1 MSADD
6 LLRNDLYA
14 LLDIPVTATQH
25 EIRKQFRKLSRV
37 YHPDKNTSLAAA
49 ELEIVS
55 KKYELLSFAY
65 SILTDPILR
74 KEYDQLYFIEKQIK
88 GHGKLKESF
97 DDYIARDHSERSD
110 ADLQKEFLEKQQA
123 FVNGTGFA
131 NLSTKSIAELA
142 TDMQSAR
149 DAMLDPTL
157 SEPKYRVKGVDDIN
171 KTITKIRKSSSSTT
185 DIVVGSEPM
194 PAMESNNLA
203 TASIHSSMFGSPFAD
218 ASGEDTG
225 QWGTYGDLRQ
235 ATLLPIS
242 QSSID
247 SYSVAKNYKHETEMY
262 EQISQS
268 LPNLIAQSDPHT
280 TNRAKHSAILQ
291 NILNM

>member
-25 EIRKQFRKLSRV
+25 DIRKQFRKLSRV
-37 YHPDKNTSLAAA
+37 YHPDKNTLLKPE
-49 ELEIVS
+49 ELEAVS
-55 KKYELLSFAY
+55 TKYELLSFAY

-97 DDYIARDHSERSD
+97 DDYITRDHSERSD
-110 ADLQKEFLEKQQA
+110 VDLQKEFLEKQQA

-131 NLSTKSIAELA
+131 NLSTKSIEELA
-142 TDMQSAR
+142 TDMQTAR
-149 DAMLDPTL
+149 DAMLDPT
-157 SEPKYRVKGVDDIN
+157 STPKYRVKGVDDVN
-171 KTITKIRKSSSSTT
+171 KTISNIRKSSSTTT
-185 DIVVGSEPM
+185 DIVVAAEPM
-194 PAMESNNLA
+194 PIMDNMA

-218 ASGEDTG
+218 ASEGSD

-247 SYSVAKNYKHETEMY
+247 SYSVAKNYKHETEKY
-262 EQISQS
+262 EQISKS
-268 LPNLIAQSDPHT
+268 LPDLCSKSDPQ
-280 TNRAKHSAILQ
+280 TNRAKQSAILQ
-291 NILNM
+291 NVLNM